1 MPNWCDNAV
10 TISHEDKSKIDAI
23 VAGLEKEDKEFLN
36 VIRPNPSGEWDYGWS
51 VDNWGTKW
59 EAGIIDWNRE
69 DDNTVWVS
77 FDSAWSPPIAIY
89 EFMHEE
95 GYEVRAVYHEGGMAF
110 CGRYEDG
117 YDDFY
122 EYDLSDI
129 SNIPEDI
136 ADFADLQYRHD
147 EWVEEQLEEKLSELE
162 RTEWFDVIEKPVREG
177 RYEVVSTAWEFPQY
191 CNWNGK
197 KWGRWQDDEIDVIK
211 WRGLVEEYTESEE

>member
-10 TISHEDKSKIDAI
+10 TISHEDKSQIDAI

-36 VIRPNPSGEWDYGWS
+36 VIRPNPAGEWDYGWS
-51 VDNWGTKW
+51 VENWGTKW

-89 EFMHEE
+89 DFMHAE

-129 SNIPEDI
+129 SDIPEDI
-136 ADFADLQYRHD
+136 ADFADLNYRHD
-147 EWVEEQLEEKLSELE
+147 EWVEEQEEERLSQLE
-162 RTEWFDVIEKPVREG
+162 RTEWFDKKVKPVREG
-177 RYEVVSTAWEFPQY
+177 RYEIETKAWPYPQY
-191 CNWNGK
+191 CNWDGE
-197 KWGRWQDDEIDVIK
+197 KWGRWEGDDIKVTK
-211 WRGLVEEYTESEE
+211 WRGLVEEDLGV

>member
-1 MPNWCDNAV
+1 
-10 TISHEDKSKIDAI
+10 
-23 VAGLEKEDKEFLN
+23 
-36 VIRPNPSGEWDYGWS
+36 
-51 VDNWGTKW
+51 
-59 EAGIIDWNRE
+59 
-69 DDNTVWVS
+69 
-77 FDSAWSPPIAIY
+77 
-89 EFMHEE
+89 MHAE